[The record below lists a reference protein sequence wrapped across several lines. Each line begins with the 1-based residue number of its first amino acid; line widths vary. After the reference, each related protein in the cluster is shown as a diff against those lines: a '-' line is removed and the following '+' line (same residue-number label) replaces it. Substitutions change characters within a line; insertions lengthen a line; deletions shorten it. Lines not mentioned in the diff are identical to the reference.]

1 MGEHDVTTTPE
12 GESLRAFTQHLL
24 NDLRALD
31 RMIADGAIESGVRRI
46 GAEQEMVLV
55 DRNYQPAPISDRVL
69 ETLNDERF
77 TTELARFN
85 IECNLTPLIFGG
97 DCLRQM
103 ELQLTDLLAHARAAA
118 QRHAADVLL
127 TGIAPTLG
135 QTHISMDYITPKPRY
150 YALNDALCR
159 MRGGEYEFRLSGTDE
174 LVIKHDSVMLEAC
187 NTSFQVHFQVS
198 PDEFARRY
206 NIAQAVLAPVL
217 AVAANSPLLFG
228 KRLWHET
235 RIELFQQAVD
245 TRSSTTQADERMGR
259 VSFGQRWVRE
269 SVMEIFREDVSRF
282 RVLLSSELGEDSFDV
297 VAAGGVPELRA
308 LRLHNSTVYR
318 WNRPCYG
325 IHQGRPH
332 LRIENRVLP
341 AGPTVLDSIANAALW
356 FGLMGGMAN
365 AYDDVTRVLDFDDVK
380 GNFMSAARLGL
391 RAQFTWLDG
400 DKPMPAQD
408 LLRSELIPL
417 ARQGLADANIAAEDI
432 DRYLGVIEQRVETG
446 RNGANWMLASL
457 ASMKGQGAPGEKL
470 TSLAGT
476 ALARQ
481 WEGAP
486 VHAWPLATLDRAD
499 TIRRN
504 YRRVEQYMT
513 TDLFTVNAD
522 DSVELVANMMV
533 WEGIRHVP
541 VEDSQHRL
549 VGLVAARQL
558 LRVMGEAPLK
568 SRTTPIA
575 VSEIMQTNPLTVTP
589 DMSTIDAIRLMRDRR
604 VSCLPVV
611 KNGTLVGVITDYDFL
626 EIAADMIERELAE

>member
-1 MGEHDVTTTPE
+1 MGEQDVTTTPE
-12 GESLRAFTQHLL
+12 GEQLRAFTKHLL
-24 NDLRALD
+24 NDLRALE
-31 RMIADGAIESGVRRI
+31 RMIADGLIESGVRRI

-55 DRNYQPAPISDRVL
+55 DRNYQPAPISLEVL
-69 ETLNDERF
+69 DTLGDDHF

-85 IECNLTPLIFGG
+85 IECNLDPLIFGG
-97 DCLRQM
+97 DCLRRM
-103 ELQLTDLLAHARAAA
+103 ERQLCDRVTRARRAA
-118 QRHAADVLL
+118 QKHEADVLL

-150 YALNDALCR
+150 YALNDALSR

-198 PDEFARRY
+198 PEEFARRY

-245 TRSSTTQADERMGR
+245 TRSSTHQADERMGR
-259 VSFGQRWVRE
+259 VSFGQRWVEE

-282 RVLLSSELGEDSFDV
+282 RVLLSSELGEDPFDV
-297 VAAGGVPELRA
+297 LDAGGVPELRA

-325 IHQGRPH
+325 IHLNKPH

-341 AGPTVLDSIANAALW
+341 AGPTVVDSIANAALW
-356 FGLMGGMAN
+356 FGLMGAISEVYG
-365 AYDDVTRVLDFDDVK
+365 DVTRVIDFDDVK
-380 GNFMSAARLGL
+380 GNFLSAARLGM
-391 RAQFTWLDG
+391 RAQFTWLDAE
-400 DKPMPAQD
+400 KPVPAQTLIRD
-408 LLRSELIPL
+408 ELLPL
-417 ARQGLADANIAAEDI
+417 ARKGLLDAGIDAEDVS
-432 DRYLGVIEQRVETG
+432 RYLGIIEQRLDTG
-446 RNGANWMLASL
+446 RNGANWLLASL
-457 ASMKGQGAPGEKL
+457 AGMKGQGAAGEKL
-470 TSLAGT
+470 TSVTAT
-476 ALARQ
+476 ALDLQ
-481 WEGAP
+481 WRGDP
-486 VHAWPLATLDRAD
+486 VHTWPLAKLDRAD
-499 TIRRN
+499 TVRRS

-558 LRVMGEAPLK
+558 LRVMGESPLK
-568 SRTTPIA
+568 GREEPIA
-575 VSEIMQTNPLTVTP
+575 VSEIMQVDPLTAAP
-589 DMSTIDAIRLMRDRR
+589 DMSTIDAIRLMRDKR

-611 KNGTLVGVITDYDFL
+611 KNGTLVGIITDYDFL